1 MKKTICFS
9 SDTCHLAEVRA
20 EVRAFLGRH
29 GFDECATEL
38 MVLALDEAC
47 TNVIRHAYAHERKPV
62 RLEMTALRGL
72 VRFVLRDYGRT
83 CDPAKI
89 KSRELED
96 IRPGGLGVHI
106 IKQAFDS
113 VTYSPQPR
121 GTRLVLEKKRIRETH
136 GAGTVGTAAGAP
148 GPDIAPGT

>member
-9 SDTCHLAEVRA
+9 SDTCQLADVRK
-20 EVRAFLGRH
+20 EVRAFLAAN
-29 GFDECATEL
+29 GFDDCATEL

-47 TNVIRHAYAHERKPV
+47 TNVIRHAYSHECKPV
-62 RLEMTALRGL
+62 RLEMTGLRSL
-72 VRFVLRDYGRT
+72 VRFVLRDYGRK

-106 IKQAFDS
+106 IQQAFDS
-113 VTYSPQPR
+113 VTYSPQAK
-121 GTRLVLEKKRIRETH
+121 GTRLILEKIRP
-136 GAGTVGTAAGAP
+136 AK
-148 GPDIAPGT
+148 D

>member
-1 MKKTICFS
+1 MKKTIRFS
-9 SDTCHLAEVRA
+9 SDTCHLADVRR
-20 EVRAFLGRH
+20 EGRAFLAAN
-29 GFDECATEL
+29 GFDDCATEL

-62 RLEMTALRGL
+62 RLEMTALRRL
-72 VRFVLRDYGRT
+72 VRFVLRDYGRS

-89 KSRELED
+89 KSRALED

-113 VTYSPQPR
+113 VTYLPQPK
-121 GTRLVLEKKRIRETH
+121 GTRLILEKMRPTH
-136 GAGTVGTAAGAP
+136 G
-148 GPDIAPGT
+148 

>member
-9 SDTCHLAEVRA
+9 SDTCQLADVRKG
-20 EVRAFLGRH
+20 VRAFLAGN
-29 GFDECATEL
+29 GFDDCATEL

-62 RLEMTALRGL
+62 RLEMTSLRRM
-72 VRFVLRDYGRT
+72 VRFVLRDYGRK

-89 KSRELED
+89 KSRALED

-106 IKQAFDS
+106 IKQAFDT
-113 VTYSPQPR
+113 VTYSPQAK
-121 GTRLVLEKKRIRETH
+121 GTRLVLEKIRPPR
-136 GAGTVGTAAGAP
+136 G
-148 GPDIAPGT
+148 

>member
-9 SDTCHLAEVRA
+9 SDTCHLAKVREEVRG
-20 EVRAFLGRH
+20 FLGRN

-47 TNVIRHAYAHERKPV
+47 TNVIRHAYAHECKPV
-62 RLEMTALRGL
+62 RLQMTALRGL
-72 VRFVLRDYGRT
+72 VRFVLRDYGRS
-83 CDPAKI
+83 CDPKKI
-89 KSRELED
+89 KSRALED

-121 GTRLVLEKKRIRETH
+121 GTRLILENKRNMDPH
-136 GAGTVGTAAGAP
+136 GDGMAGTAGAP
-148 GPDIAPGT
+148 GPDIAPAA